1 MGLIVGFTRGCPLLR
16 FTEFVLQNTSKRYS
30 CWDSM
35 RSAPITVSVAFVHGI
50 LSGVRALGEPCDCW
64 LQHAGIAKELLDLPD
79 ARITAEQ
86 YLSLFQ
92 VLIEARDD
100 EGLGFF
106 SRRLR
111 RGSFAVAMRSAL
123 LSKTVESGLKRTCQ
137 AIAFLQDDM
146 CFNVLH
152 ENGLTGI
159 HITVPESYGA
169 DRLFVYGWMMRMLSR
184 YVVWLHG
191 GRIKAFGFDFAY
203 PAPSFADEYE
213 KLFSGRVRFGQER
226 AVMWYGTENLAAP
239 MRRDAVAMHEFLLQT
254 PRIVII
260 PRRHDDETSDRI
272 RNYLQQVRPLWPD
285 LPATASAL
293 HMSISTLQRQLANEE
308 TSFQIVKDQLRRDLA
323 IMRLSTSA
331 VPLAVL
337 AGELGFSDQ
346 AVFQRAFKMWT
357 GSAPGAYRQN
367 PKTLPVPPSSTAASK

>member
-1 MGLIVGFTRGCPLLR
+1 M
-16 FTEFVLQNTSKRYS
+16 QNTSKQPAAS
-30 CWDSM
+30 DSM
-35 RSAPITVSVAFVHGI
+35 RSAPITISVAFVHGI
-50 LSGVRALGEPCDCW
+50 LSGVRALGEPCDNY
-64 LQHAGIAKELLDLPD
+64 LRHAGIAQELLDVPD

-86 YLSLFQ
+86 YVALFQ
-92 VLIEARDD
+92 VLIEQRND
-100 EGLGFF
+100 ESLGFF

-111 RGSFAVAMRSAL
+111 LGSFALAMRSSL
-123 LSKTVESGLKRTCQ
+123 SSKTVESAIKRTCQ
-137 AIAFLQDDM
+137 AIELLQDDM
-146 CFNVLH
+146 RFEVLH

-159 HITVPESYGA
+159 GIKVSPNYGA

-191 GRIKAFGFDFAY
+191 GRIRAYGFDFAY
-203 PAPSFADEYE
+203 PRPSFSDEYD
-213 KLFSGRVRFGQER
+213 KMFSGRVRFDQPHS
-226 AVMWYGTENLAAP
+226 VMWYSTDGLAAP
-239 MRRDAVAMHEFLLQT
+239 MRRDAVALREFQLQT

-260 PRRHDDETSDRI
+260 PRRHDEETSERI
-272 RNYLQQVRPLWPD
+272 RNYLQQVRPQWPD
-285 LPATASAL
+285 LPATATAL

-323 IMRLSTSA
+323 IMRLSTSS

-357 GSAPGAYRQN
+357 GSAPGAYRQK
-367 PKTLPVPPSSTAASK
+367 PKLPASTDSSTAHQQAA

>member
-1 MGLIVGFTRGCPLLR
+1 
-16 FTEFVLQNTSKRYS
+16 
-30 CWDSM
+30 M
-35 RSAPITVSVAFVHGI
+35 RTAPITVSIAFVHGI

-64 LQHAGIAKELLDLPD
+64 LHHAGIPKELLDLPD

-86 YLSLFQ
+86 YLALFQ
-92 VLIEARDD
+92 VLIDARDD

-106 SRRLR
+106 SRRFR
-111 RGSFAVAMRSAL
+111 RGSFAMTMRCAL
-123 LSKTVESGLKRTCQ
+123 LSTTVESALKRTCQ
-137 AIAFLQDDM
+137 AIEFMQDDM
-146 CFNVLH
+146 RFEVLH

-159 HITVPESYGA
+159 QIIVSESYGA

-191 GRIKAFGFDFAY
+191 GRIKAHGFDFAF
-203 PAPSFADEYE
+203 PAPSFADEYDH
-213 KLFSGRVRFGQER
+213 LFSGRVRFGQER
-226 AVMWYGTENLAAP
+226 AVMWYSSEGLAAP
-239 MRRDAVAMHEFLLQT
+239 MRRDAVAMHEFQLQT
-254 PRIVII
+254 PRIVVI
-260 PRRHDDETSDRI
+260 PRRHDDETSERI

-285 LPATASAL
+285 LPATANAL

-367 PKTLPVPPSSTAASK
+367 PKTVAAPASGAAPGEPASPRRKVATTST